1 MSSADGES
9 YTSSFPVWTPF
20 SSFSSLIAMG
30 RTFKTML
37 NKHNDSRHPFQMPF
51 CFLIYLQRWENNIF
65 QIPLELWLR
74 ILIRFC
80 QLEVHNPGLGGL
92 PFWLYH
98 FSNQSYRDVSFCTLT
113 YTSAVQLLG

>member
-1 MSSADGES
+1 MSSANSES

-20 SSFSSLIAMG
+20 ISFSSLITMG

-37 NKHNDSRHPFQMPF
+37 NKDNESRHPYQMPF
-51 CFLIYLQRWENNIF
+51 CFLIYLQKWKNNIF
-65 QIPLELWLR
+65 QIPLEPWLR

-80 QLEVHNPGLGGL
+80 QLEVHTQDWEDGLFG
-92 PFWLYH
+92 Y

-113 YTSAVQLLG
+113 STSAVQLLV